1 MTVRCLAAAA
11 LTALPLLALAAGVA
25 AQGTP
30 PPAGPPYP
38 APIND
43 VVVYDYADVLSPQA
57 EAAATQIIV
66 AIEQRTGAEVVV
78 YTQFKPGSTTDSTAE
93 DARQLLT
100 QWGVGRAGFDDG
112 LAVFVN
118 MNRQNCLPGVSG
130 NGQIQLYAAPGYQA
144 TYLDNAERQ
153 RIFDDDMLPH
163 LRECDFDSGIL
174 AGLAR
179 VDVATTPENAQ
190 RLQLARQINAVIGLV
205 GAPLIFI
212 FLVGVAGRSWLRY
225 GKDPVYLDSP
235 SILMPA
241 PPAGLTA
248 AAASV
253 IWDGKAT
260 QRAVTTAML
269 DLASRGELSFEP
281 EEGLLRDKVGLA
293 VLEAPPADPY
303 VERNRR
309 RPLGGAERYLLTR
322 VQSLGKS
329 SGEVISSTELAQ
341 LAPKVKQFNQSL
353 EEHVADQKWFREP
366 PAKAISR
373 WSVRGVLAFVGGVVL
388 FFVGLE
394 IPISGLVLIAIALVA
409 AGIAMLL
416 IARYMP
422 ARTMA
427 GAMLYAMLAAYRRT
441 LQKTMAQARSMV
453 DVVEQAQLDWLDT
466 PDQAVVWGV
475 ALDLHDHVQ
484 RVIERSAQDVEQ
496 GMGERAWLPG
506 WYGSHAGYSTSFAGS
521 GSRGF
526 APGLFSAS
534 AVPNFGGMM
543 AALNSLGT
551 STSTSSSGGSGGF
564 SGGGGGGGG
573 GGAGGGF

>member
-1 MTVRCLAAAA
+1 LRRL
-11 LTALPLLALAAGVA
+11 VA
-25 AQGTP
+25 AFSAVGGWLLVAGAAVAQGP
-30 PPAGPPYP
+30 VPPAGPPYP

-43 VVVYDYADVLSPQA
+43 VVVYDYADLLSPQA
-57 EAAATQIIV
+57 EATATQIIV
-66 AIEQRTGAEVVV
+66 AIEQRTAAEVVI
-78 YTQFKPGSTTDSTAE
+78 YTQYKPGSTTDSSAE
-93 DARQLLT
+93 DARLLIT

-112 LAVFVN
+112 LAILVN
-118 MNRQNCLPGVSG
+118 MNRTNCLPGVSG
-130 NGQIQLYAAPGYQA
+130 NGQVQLYAAPGYLA
-144 TYLDNAERQ
+144 TYLDNAEKQ
-153 RIFDDDMLPH
+153 RIFDEDMLPH

-179 VDVATTPENAQ
+179 VDAATTPENAR
-190 RLQLARQINAVIGLV
+190 RLELARQANAVVGLV

-212 FLVGVAGRSWLRY
+212 VLVGIAGRSWLRY

-281 EEGLLRDKVGLA
+281 EEGLLREKVGLA

-309 RPLGGAERYLLTR
+309 RLLGGPERYLLAR
-322 VQSLGKS
+322 VQSLGGA
-329 SGEVISSTELAQ
+329 SGEVISSTELGQ
-341 LAPKVKQFNQSL
+341 LAPKVKEFNESL

-373 WSVRGVLAFVGGVVL
+373 WSVRGVLALVVGVVL
-388 FFVGLE
+388 FFAGME
-394 IPISGLVLIAIALVA
+394 IPMSGLVLIAIALVA
-409 AGIAMLL
+409 AGIAMVW
-416 IARYMP
+416 IARHMP

-475 ALDLHDHVQ
+475 ALDLHADVQ
-484 RVIERSAQDVEQ
+484 RVIERSAQDAEQ
-496 GMGERAWLPG
+496 GTGERAWLPS
-506 WYGSHAGYSTSFAGS
+506 WYGSHAGYSTSFAGA
-521 GSRGF
+521 GSRGL

-543 AALNSLGT
+543 AALNSIG
-551 STSTSSSGGSGGF
+551 SSTSSSSSSGSGGF

-573 GGAGGGF
+573 GGSGGGF